1 MSLFVLIFFSF
12 FNVSRLEPTYHLFSW
27 LAGAIAKR
35 SKKDKDIERIAATL
49 YWEHLMYNNFL
60 RDLPHIPLF
69 AEGGYG
75 EDQGYRYVIEQRLGR
90 NLLEVIDIGVLK
102 TCLTFTEKA

>member
-1 MSLFVLIFFSF
+1 MFV
-12 FNVSRLEPTYHLFSW
+12 
-27 LAGAIAKR
+27 GAIAKR
-35 SKKDKDIERIAATL
+35 SKKDKDVERIAATL

-75 EDQGYRYVIEQRLGR
+75 EDQGYRFVIEQRLGR
-90 NLLEVIDIGVLK
+90 NLLEVRYHTGLRNRCLK
-102 TCLTFTEKA
+102 FAKKAYSM